1 MARNNRITSEN
12 QIYNSS
18 FAFSLTIIIVDKKY
32 IQIKNPNVFED
43 FLQSFCYTKL
53 YNFAIWYENL
63 CEKIALI

>member
-53 YNFAIWYENL
+53 YIIILQYGMKT
-63 CEKIALI
+63 CVKK